1 MFFLIFPGTYTL
13 DGDNYTEEQKE
24 LMNIDDEHPNEP
36 HPLEFINEPEL
47 RKPNVLEV
55 SYFQDSTNVIPE
67 RKPAKTS
74 YLEKIKT
81 RVRANFKSS
90 SPDKDCGTF
99 TSITTSGVLAKR
111 TVLNSAP
118 ATGRRKN
125 SLSKSQI
132 DSSEYISRER
142 GLTDHQKSEYRLN
155 VFTNQTDSQL
165 LSSLESDVASLKTAQ
180 TKNDWIQEWARNAR
194 ARSVATDCNYSN
206 EYDYSSSDPNL
217 AKLMS
222 PRPPKSPTKIP
233 SPMHTTRLASARTR
247 ASLQNLIGI
256 ELSDSEDPN
265 TYLEKTKM
273 LINNLQENL
282 SRRNSLRAS
291 SQTSPKKSSA
301 HTTPGL
307 SLEHKR
313 NLSLDYHIPNR
324 NRE

>member
-1 MFFLIFPGTYTL
+1 
-13 DGDNYTEEQKE
+13 
-24 LMNIDDEHPNEP
+24 MNIDDENLSEKHPVEWKSK
-36 HPLEFINEPEL
+36 PEEMI
-47 RKPNVLEV
+47 KSNVLDV
-55 SYFQDSTNVIPE
+55 SYFHNSINLIPE
-67 RKPAKTS
+67 KKPLKTS

-90 SPDKDCGTF
+90 SSDRDCGAF

-111 TVLNSAP
+111 SVLSSAP
-118 ATGRRKN
+118 AGGRRKH

-142 GLTDHQKSEYRLN
+142 GLTDLQKSEYRLN

-194 ARSVATDCNYSN
+194 ARSVATTDMSYSFSN
-206 EYDYSSSDPNL
+206 DYDYSSSDPNL
-217 AKLMS
+217 AKLLS
-222 PRPPKSPTKIP
+222 PKPPKSPTKIP
-233 SPMHTTRLASARTR
+233 SPMHTTRFSSRTR

-256 ELSDSEDPN
+256 EFSDSEDPN

-273 LINNLQENL
+273 LINNLQENI
-282 SRRNSLRAS
+282 SRRNSLKSAN
-291 SQTSPKKSSA
+291 TSPKKNA
-301 HTTPGL
+301 HTTAGI

-324 NRE
+324 HLHIREYLINYY

>member
-1 MFFLIFPGTYTL
+1 M

-24 LMNIDDEHPNEP
+24 SMNIDDEHPEEIS
-36 HPLEFINEPEL
+36 LEWRKKQKMLN
-47 RKPNVLEV
+47 KPNVLEV
-55 SYFQDSTNVIPE
+55 SYFHDSTNVIPDQ
-67 RKPAKTS
+67 KPPKTS

-111 TVLNSAP
+111 SVLNSAP
-118 ATGRRKN
+118 AAGRRKL

-132 DSSEYISRER
+132 DSSEYISRGER

-194 ARSVATDCNYSN
+194 ARSVATTDMSCSYTND
-206 EYDYSSSDPNL
+206 YDYSSSDPNL

-233 SPMHTTRLASARTR
+233 SPMHTTRYANRTR
-247 ASLQNLIGI
+247 ASLQNLIG

-265 TYLEKTKM
+265 MYLEKTKM

-282 SRRNSLRAS
+282 SRRNSLKSAN
-291 SQTSPKKSSA
+291 TSPKKSA
-301 HTTPGL
+301 HTTPGI

-313 NLSLDYHIPNR
+313 NLSLDYHIPSR
-324 NRE
+324 NREYF